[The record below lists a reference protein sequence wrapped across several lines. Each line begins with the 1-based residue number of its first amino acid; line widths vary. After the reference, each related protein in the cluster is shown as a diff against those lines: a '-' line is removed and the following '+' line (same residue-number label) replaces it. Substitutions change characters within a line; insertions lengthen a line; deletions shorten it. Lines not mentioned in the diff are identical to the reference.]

1 MQVLCV
7 CQCCV
12 YVTVVCKCSVCVSVV
27 CMRVHACGAGRG
39 VFVQAS
45 VSKRMSVSEG
55 LPVCV
60 SESVSALT

>member
-1 MQVLCV
+1 MYVSVLCMSV
-7 CQCCV
+7 FCV
-12 YVTVVCKCSVCVSVV
+12 FKCSVCVSVV

-60 SESVSALT
+60 SVSVSALM